1 MSGSQP
7 FLRPHHEENVTVSSY
22 PLYIYSLFKDK
33 GGEVILNLVN
43 KRKSNIWIRKHVPD
57 YLIKLTKIISL
68 TKIPTYENERTNFK
82 TLI

>member
-1 MSGSQP
+1 MYPSLSMSGSQP

-43 KRKSNIWIRKHVPD
+43 KRKSNI
-57 YLIKLTKIISL
+57 
-68 TKIPTYENERTNFK
+68 
-82 TLI
+82 